1 LIFAREE
8 KSYENYV
15 GLLTN
20 IQLRCLMAIAREGG
34 KKIFSVLFINAAG
47 FNNPSS
53 VRRAITRIVKPNI
66 LFESGDE
73 YRFVN
78 PFFRAWLPYKG

>member
-1 LIFAREE
+1 
-8 KSYENYV
+8 
-15 GLLTN
+15 
-20 IQLRCLMAIAREGG
+20 MAIAREDGE
-34 KKIFSVLFINAAG
+34 KIFSVPFMKAAG

-53 VRRAITRIVKPNI
+53 VRRAITRIVKLNI

-73 YRFVN
+73 YRFAN